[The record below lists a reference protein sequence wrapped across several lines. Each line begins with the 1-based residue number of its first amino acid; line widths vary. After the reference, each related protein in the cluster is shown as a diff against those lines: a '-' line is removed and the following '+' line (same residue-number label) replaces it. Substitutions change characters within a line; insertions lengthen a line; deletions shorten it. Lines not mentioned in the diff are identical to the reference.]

1 MSSLVDRMARQ
12 SYRAEIQRIAED
24 AKERGDMANFREAL
38 KSFLE
43 DLPE

>member
-1 MSSLVDRMARQ
+1 MTSLLDLAAQQ
-12 SYRAEIQRIAED
+12 SYRTEMQRIAED